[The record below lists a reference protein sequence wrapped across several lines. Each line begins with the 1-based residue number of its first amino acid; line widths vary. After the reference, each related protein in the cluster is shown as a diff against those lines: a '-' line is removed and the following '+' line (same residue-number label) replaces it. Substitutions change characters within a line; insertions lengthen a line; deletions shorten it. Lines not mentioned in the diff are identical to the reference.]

1 MILMTTTPEPPAS
14 ERSKTISWDDPLVGA
29 ELAKSM
35 SGLDYLTA
43 LVAGEIPPPPIAG
56 LMSMALVE
64 AEVGRVVFTCEPDE
78 SHYNPIGTVHGGLVC
93 TLLDSVLG
101 CAVQS
106 TLPKGQGYTS
116 LEIKVSYLR
125 PVMAD
130 TGQLTAVGVVTKP
143 GSRAAFAE
151 GTVHDRNGKLIAT
164 ASSTLLVFPV

>member
-1 MILMTTTPEPPAS
+1 MTTTPD
-14 ERSKTISWDDPLVGA
+14 RSKTITWDDPLVGA
-29 ELAKSM
+29 DLAKTM
-35 SGLDYLTA
+35 SGLEYLHE
-43 LVAGEIPPPPIAG
+43 LVAGRIPPPPIVA
-56 LMSMALVE
+56 LMSMNLVA
-64 AEVGRVVFTCEPDE
+64 AEVGRVTFTCDPDE

-130 TGQLTAVGVVTKP
+130 TGRLTAVGVVTKP

-151 GTVHDRNGKLIAT
+151 GTVHDSAGKLIAT
-164 ASSTLLVFPV
+164 ATSTLLVFPV